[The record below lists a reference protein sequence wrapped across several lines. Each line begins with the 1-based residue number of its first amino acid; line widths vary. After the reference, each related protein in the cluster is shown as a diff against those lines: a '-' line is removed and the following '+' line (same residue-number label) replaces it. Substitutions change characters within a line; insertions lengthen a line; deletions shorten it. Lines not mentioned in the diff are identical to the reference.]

1 AAAATAGVA
10 AGERRAPTPLL
21 PVRLF
26 RSPSFSAGNAAI
38 FLLNASL
45 TGAVFLMPQFEQVVE
60 GASPLSAGL
69 RLLPWGIAPFLL
81 APRAGALADRIGER
95 TLAITGLLLQAARL
109 A

>member
-26 RSPSFSAGNAAI
+26 RSPAFSAGNAAI

-45 TGAVFLMPQFEQVVE
+45 TGAVFLMPQFQQVTD
-60 GASPLSAGL
+60 GASPLTAGL
-69 RLLPWGIAPFLL
+69 RLLPWGIAPFLV
-81 APRAGALADRIGER
+81 APRAGVLADRIGAR
-95 TLAITGLLLQAARL
+95 VLAVTGLLVQL
-109 A
+109 